1 MVNAGILMKE
11 HFLPTI
17 NFIIKSPDLFKDI
30 QWSLKSSSTL
40 IAMPKALYI
49 FQITVITKNSK
60 IKYL

>member
-17 NFIIKSPDLFKDI
+17 NFIIKSPDLLKDI

-40 IAMPKALYI
+40 TAMPKALYI
-49 FQITVITKNSK
+49 FQITVITKSSK
-60 IKYL
+60 IRYL